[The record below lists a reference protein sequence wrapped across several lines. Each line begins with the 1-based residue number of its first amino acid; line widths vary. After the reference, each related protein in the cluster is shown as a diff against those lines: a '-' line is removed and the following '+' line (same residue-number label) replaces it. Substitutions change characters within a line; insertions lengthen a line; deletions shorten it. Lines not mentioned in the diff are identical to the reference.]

1 MSPPPVAVTTPITI
15 NPKRSSF
22 RRSPVSTPEKANAT
36 IPMRSKM
43 PISVATESPLRSAYP
58 PGCVAGKAMRYAGC
72 MSRIY
77 LDHAATT
84 PPDPRVLEAMWPAY
98 SQTWGN
104 PSSIY
109 LEGQQARRELDE
121 ARKVIADLLGAA
133 PKEIVFTGGG
143 TESDNAAIRGAAM
156 AQRER
161 GRGSHIITSTI
172 EHHAVLHT
180 VEQLEREGFS
190 ATYLSVD
197 AEGLV
202 NLAALEAAMTPE
214 TTVVSVMAAN
224 NEVGTLQPI
233 AEVSRIAKAKNPNVV
248 VHTDAV
254 QAAGAVD
261 ITPAALGVDL
271 LSLAGHKLYGP
282 KGVGVLYIR
291 NRTPWQPMLLGGSQ
305 EKERRASTE
314 NVAGIVGMATAMRLA
329 WAEFEARNAH
339 ARALRDRLLFGL
351 PERIPDTVITGP
363 ADPARRLSNNFS
375 CCFRN
380 VEGESVLLALDM
392 ADIAASSGSAC
403 TTGALEP
410 SHVLTA
416 MGIDRDLAH
425 ASLRLTT
432 GASNTEADI
441 DRVLDVLPG
450 IVARLRALA
459 G

>member
-1 MSPPPVAVTTPITI
+1 
-15 NPKRSSF
+15 
-22 RRSPVSTPEKANAT
+22 
-36 IPMRSKM
+36 
-43 PISVATESPLRSAYP
+43 
-58 PGCVAGKAMRYAGC
+58 
-72 MSRIY
+72 
-77 LDHAATT
+77 
-84 PPDPRVLEAMWPAY
+84 
-98 SQTWGN
+98 
-104 PSSIY
+104 
-109 LEGQQARRELDE
+109 
-121 ARKVIADLLGAA
+121 
-133 PKEIVFTGGG
+133 
-143 TESDNAAIRGAAM
+143 M

-190 ATYLSVD
+190 ATYLPVD

-224 NEVGTLQPI
+224 NEVGTLQPM
-233 AEVSRIAKAKNPNVV
+233 AEVSRIAKTKNPNVV

-261 ITPAALGVDL
+261 IMPAALGVDL

-305 EKERRASTE
+305 EKERRAGTE
-314 NVAGIVGMATAMRLA
+314 NVAGIAGMATAMRLA

-351 PERIPDTVITGP
+351 PELIPDTVITGP